1 MHSSGE
7 SGEAKRTSDFLVWG
21 FSFHRAF
28 YRSEGLTDIVFFVA
42 CYIVS
47 QSYPVLFQRRVR
59 FFDRCMSRAIFLQ
72 FVPQGITL
80 LSGSIVAFI
89 FVLLMYWFFYISA
102 LCLVFVGSHP
112 AIRPWRQGSLRGFP
126 EAKKIHTVIS

>member
-21 FSFHRAF
+21 FSFRRAF

-47 QSYPVLFQRRVR
+47 QSYPVLFLNGECDSLTGVCLGQFSCSLSLVRVGVGEL
-59 FFDRCMSRAIFLQ
+59 RCYLG
-72 FVPQGITL
+72 V
-80 LSGSIVAFI
+80 
-89 FVLLMYWFFYISA
+89 
-102 LCLVFVGSHP
+102 
-112 AIRPWRQGSLRGFP
+112 
-126 EAKKIHTVIS
+126 